1 MYGGYPHCGWNL
13 HSISDLCN
21 FQVLECQVFLLNTI
35 YAKRAKM
42 DRMLTIAPVVIPYAW
57 MDRMLLI
64 APVVIPRPSY
74 MLLLYSNR
82 STQSS
87 TLVLWL
93 MRSLRPDMHHYFQTP
108 DFLLFFNCRLPST
121 CKETCYFYLPAAASG
136 GGGGATPACVPR
148 CVVALTACTSS
159 RRSSVSLVL
168 VRVII
173 CILRRSDGSLVVC
186 QDTDSHYSLIRVH
199 RPGWPVIQ
207 GPARCRHLW
216 YLTLVNR
223 IF

>member
-1 MYGGYPHCGWNL
+1 MSRASFSSPSAFSLVCMYGGYPHCGWNL

-57 MDRMLLI
+57 MDWMLLI

-93 MRSLRPDMHHYFQTP
+93 MRSLRPFRHGSLFP
-108 DFLLFFNCRLPST
+108 DSRLLAVLQLSSAIDLQGNLLLLP
-121 CKETCYFYLPAAASG
+121 
-136 GGGGATPACVPR
+136 
-148 CVVALTACTSS
+148 TS
-159 RRSSVSLVL
+159 
-168 VRVII
+168 
-173 CILRRSDGSLVVC
+173 CCLRRRRRGYASVCAKMCCRPCSLHILEEELRQPC
-186 QDTDSHYSLIRVH
+186 ASSSHHLYPEEEWWKSCCLSGH
-199 RPGWPVIQ
+199 RFP
-207 GPARCRHLW
+207 L
-216 YLTLVNR
+216 LTN
-223 IF
+223 

>member
-1 MYGGYPHCGWNL
+1 
-13 HSISDLCN
+13 
-21 FQVLECQVFLLNTI
+21 
-35 YAKRAKM
+35 
-42 DRMLTIAPVVIPYAW
+42 
-57 MDRMLLI
+57 MLLI

-82 STQSS
+82 STQIDASFV
-87 TLVLWL
+87 TYAFAAAV
-93 MRSLRPDMHHYFQTP
+93 QTCIIISR
-108 DFLLFFNCRLPST
+108 LQTSRCSICRLPST
-121 CKETCYFYLPAAASG
+121 CKETSYCYLPAAASG

-207 GPARCRHLW
+207 GPARCRHL
-216 YLTLVNR
+216 
-223 IF
+223 